1 MDNSKWIK
9 ITNKNKKTTI
19 KELSQNMKTKE
30 IKQRS
35 KNKNN
40 LLSLNWKKQTYLRD
54 AKAVRSGYLKEKK

>member
-35 KNKNN
+35 KDKNN
-40 LLSLNWKKQTYLRD
+40 LPSLNQKK
-54 AKAVRSGYLKEKK
+54 